1 MALLPKNNKYN
12 WNFENIGGSSRV
24 RITSGQDI
32 AHLAELDPKLWT
44 VLSCP
49 IKGLE
54 INEKSLSYMDIDGD
68 EKIRVNDIVA
78 VSKWITGAL
87 KNPDNLLQE
96 SDHIA
101 LCELNQDNSVGNK
114 IYKAAKQILENLGK
128 DTETI
133 SLTDTQDIVAI
144 FAQTRFNGDGV
155 ITEATPEDADEKAVV
170 ADIVKTLGGVK
181 DRSGVLGANTE
192 LIENFYKALEAYVAW
207 KQAEVPAPF
216 GADTDKA
223 IATYQALDAKV
234 KDFFL
239 RSQLAGYSPASTA
252 TLDVQNARIEA
263 ISGDNLTAKTDE
275 IATYPLVRITGQPEI
290 DLNAPVNPAWASQF
304 NFLKAIAFPKDATVL
319 TEADW
324 SAIGAQFAA
333 YLGWKNSKAGA
344 AVEALGLETIEK
356 HLQQNKK
363 AALLCLVE
371 QDLALKE
378 EAENIEL
385 VDRFL
390 HIHKDFYRLLRNFIT
405 FHDFYDKDRKVQA
418 IFQSGTLIVDQRACR
433 FCMQVADTGKHSG
446 MAAASG
452 MYLIYC
458 DCTRKNFAGK
468 LQIVAAM
475 TVGNIGDISV
485 GKNAIYYDND
495 GQEWDAVITKII
507 DNPISLGQAFWSP
520 YRRLAT
526 LIENLINKN
535 ASDKDAKIMKEMNDK
550 INAAP
555 ATLPASKDADGAAAA
570 APPFDIAKFAGI
582 FAAIGMAFGMIASAV
597 ANLVKGFVSLTW
609 WQVIIVFVGLL
620 LAISG
625 PAMVMA
631 WLKLRRRNL
640 APLLNANG
648 WAINAASK
656 ISIPFGETLTDQAH
670 FPKLKLKDPYKKKG
684 MAPWKKWSLSG
695 LTLLVVLAVM
705 WLCNL
710 FAWAQLPSP
719 LPWFAKE
726 EVAEECILEET
737 TLESAEEACCTGE
750 TTGTL

>member
-54 INEKSLSYMDIDGD
+54 INEKSLSYIDIDGD

-87 KNPDNLLQE
+87 KNPDSLLQE

-170 ADIVKTLGGVK
+170 ADIVKTLGGVN

-319 TEADW
+319 TESDW

-405 FHDFYDKDRKVQA
+405 FHDFYDKDKKVQA

-555 ATLPASKDADGAAAA
+555 AALPASKDADGAAAA

-597 ANLVKGFVSLTW
+597 ASLVKGFVSLTW

-684 MAPWKKWSLSG
+684 LAPWKKWTISGASL
-695 LTLLVVLAVM
+695 LIVLAIL